1 MSRHH
6 FIPDWR
12 KVRAYLR
19 DPKSDWKPKAALVLA
34 LLYLLWP
41 IDFFPDIAPF
51 LGWLDDLGFGALA
64 VGYLIS
70 KSSKT

>member
-12 KVRAYLR
+12 KVIAYLR
-19 DPKSDWKPKAALVLA
+19 DPKSDWKPKAALVFA

-41 IDFFPDIAPF
+41 IDLFPDIAP
-51 LGWLDDLGFGALA
+51 LIGWLDDLGLGALA

-70 KSSKT
+70 KSSKI